1 MKNNSQIVLALITT
15 FGLFFCIFFILKWSF
30 PSEIK
35 EQLSTFT
42 QLLGTIWT
50 LQMNYFFGSTSGSKQ
65 KDDVIGAIAQTPIAP
80 IAPVAPVAPV
90 LPIAPISGKDDLPN
104 VKNLDVKSVKIEAN
118 EVTVT
123 PKEGT

>member
-30 PSEIK
+30 PQEIK

-80 IAPVAPVAPV
+80 IAPIAPVAPV
-90 LPIAPISGKDDLPN
+90 LPIAPISDKEDLTKVN
-104 VKNLDVKSVKIEAN
+104 TSTVDSVKIDAN
-118 EVTVT
+118 EVIVN
-123 PKEGT
+123 PKGDL